1 MQREEF
7 IQQLWLDFIHQYP
20 EIGGLRLWPLDAPVE
35 YLALLTLN
43 HRHHGMDALL
53 PALERFGYRIRH
65 RHAMADRGLLV
76 NLLAPPGDGPWLAV
90 AELQMGTLARRP
102 RGLLEELV
110 DQAPEAAHRGSN
122 RLCRGRPWPMPDW
135 EDYQALH
142 QAHPLAALLAVNGPR
157 LHHVGYD
164 CQHLEASLDDL
175 HRGMEEA
182 GFAGTADRHH
192 GLFPISPLVDYR
204 FYPSG
209 SRRLPFAEGDE
220 HRVETGG
227 IALVQKSVSA
237 HQERVVELLLPHH
250 TRCELS

>member
-7 IQQLWLDFIHQYP
+7 IQQLWLDFVHQYP
-20 EIGGLRLWPLDAPVE
+20 EIAGLRLWPLDAAVE

-43 HRHHGMDALL
+43 HRDHGMDALL
-53 PALERFGYRIRH
+53 PSLEHFGYRVRH

-76 NLLAPPGDGPWLAV
+76 NLLAPPAEGPWLAI
-90 AELQMGTLARRP
+90 AELQLGTLARRP
-102 RGLLEELV
+102 RALLESLV
-110 DQAPEAAHRGSN
+110 NQASEAAHRGPN

-135 EDYQALH
+135 DAYQALH

-157 LHHVGYD
+157 LHRVGYD
-164 CQHLEASLDDL
+164 CQRLGAGLDEL

-209 SRRLPFAEGDE
+209 SRRLAFAAGDE

-227 IALVQKSVSA
+227 IALVQRAVSA
-237 HQERVVELLLPHH
+237 NQERLVELLLPHH